1 MFGDQ
6 VSIGSLTPLAIQEY
20 VYFIEIKLFKSYYL
34 RIIAILTLKS
44 MEIDKRSNLEYHVEQ
59 AATLAITTV

>member
-20 VYFIEIKLFKSYYL
+20 VYFIQIKLFENYSIFNIEVNGD
-34 RIIAILTLKS
+34 R
-44 MEIDKRSNLEYHVEQ
+44 
-59 AATLAITTV
+59 

>member
-20 VYFIEIKLFKSYYL
+20 VYFIEIKLFKNYSS
-34 RIIAILTLKS
+34 LTLKS
-44 MEIDKRSNLEYHVEQ
+44 MEIDKRSNLEHYVKQ

>member
-20 VYFIEIKLFKSYYL
+20 VYFIKKLFKNY
-34 RIIAILTLKS
+34 
-44 MEIDKRSNLEYHVEQ
+44 SNFNIEVNGDR
-59 AATLAITTV
+59 

>member
-20 VYFIEIKLFKSYYL
+20 VYFIQIKLFKNYSN
-34 RIIAILTLKS
+34 LTLKS
-44 MEIDKRSNLEYHVEQ
+44 MEIDKRSNIEHHV
-59 AATLAITTV
+59 T

>member
-20 VYFIEIKLFKSYYL
+20 VYFIEIKLFKNYSNFNIEVNGDRY
-34 RIIAILTLKS
+34 
-44 MEIDKRSNLEYHVEQ
+44 EIKYRTSC
-59 AATLAITTV
+59 

>member
-20 VYFIEIKLFKSYYL
+20 VYFIEIKLFKNN
-34 RIIAILTLKS
+34 
-44 MEIDKRSNLEYHVEQ
+44 SNFNIEVNGRQ
-59 AATLAITTV
+59 WR

>member
-20 VYFIEIKLFKSYYL
+20 VYFIEIKLFKNY
-34 RIIAILTLKS
+34 
-44 MEIDKRSNLEYHVEQ
+44 SNFNIEVNGRQ
-59 AATLAITTV
+59 WR

>member
-20 VYFIEIKLFKSYYL
+20 VYFIAIKLFKNYSIFNIEVNGD
-34 RIIAILTLKS
+34 R
-44 MEIDKRSNLEYHVEQ
+44 
-59 AATLAITTV
+59 

>member
-20 VYFIEIKLFKSYYL
+20 FYFIEIKLFKNYSNFNIEVIESY
-34 RIIAILTLKS
+34 RPGFILFHWMVKY
-44 MEIDKRSNLEYHVEQ
+44 SNTHPLYKLHH
-59 AATLAITTV
+59 